1 MEMVAL
7 VGSLGTFMVLY
18 TGVVGSNNDSF
29 VAIGLAAFVYPL
41 LTERY
46 FFDRS
51 SYGEIEYSQSGFQL
65 RLAFL
70 AAMMSATVGCTL
82 APIPNKYMTLFL
94 SYLSLRM
101 AIQASWYTWK
111 WRRSS
116 RPRLL

>member
-1 MEMVAL
+1 MVAL

-46 FFDRS
+46 FYKRS
-51 SYGEIEYSQSGFQL
+51 SYGEVEYSKSGFQL

-70 AAMMSATVGCTL
+70 AAIMSATVGCAL
-82 APIPNKYMTLFL
+82 APIPNKYMMIVL
-94 SYLSLRM
+94 SYISLRM
-101 AIQASWYTWK
+101 AIQVTWYTWK
-111 WRRSS
+111 WRRSLQ
-116 RPRLL
+116 PRTI